1 MSDSIFSPDGKF
13 LWTGSEWIP
22 APPQEIDQINESPII
37 QSGDIT
43 DSVVMGDVDNSTTV
57 VVNQHTG
64 DIENYLRLMLES
76 FVLGNF
82 QEAKNYFKEARKI
95 NTKQTDEIYNEKYRE
110 TVNEIRLKKMVEYCA
125 SANPPDK
132 CGGCSTLFN
141 KAFLFSLN
149 PLLEM
154 YDSIK
159 SDGEREAQ
167 YQGLIVI
174 INWCKKWYGIFQF
187 LTVHDEPIVDFLRQ
201 EFSNCG
207 QSEIA
212 DVKIE
217 VLQAHIKE
225 QNKGI
230 IIASINKNLLD
241 ASNYYPFVCFN
252 CYWSRDFLIKMYK
265 EILKPEINRKCQ
277 FFHSKK
283 CSKK

>member
-225 QNKGI
+225 QNKGANKRFLLMLAI
-230 IIASINKNLLD
+230 IIPL
-241 ASNYYPFVCFN
+241 FV
-252 CYWSRDFLIKMYK
+252 LIV
-265 EILKPEINRKCQ
+265 IGPEI
-277 FFHSKK
+277 F
-283 CSKK
+283 